1 MDRIYTRLVNFIH
14 DRFPHS
20 RPSTAAHVP
29 PRCEFEDFFSIMI
42 LLRRLDRILR
52 STPR

>member
-1 MDRIYTRLVNFIH
+1 MDRTYARSVNFIH

-29 PRCEFEDFFSIMI
+29 PWCEFEDCFSIYDP
-42 LLRRLDRILR
+42 RLDRILP